1 MATSKEGE
9 RTDVRGRSSMGMR
22 WWILGWLLLG
32 GIVNYFDRSNL
43 SLAAPKM
50 IQELGLSAADI
61 GLMGS
66 VFSWTYAVMQL
77 PAGRLVDK
85 FGSRRV
91 YALSLAIWSLA
102 TAAMAICYRLPQFL
116 VARVAL
122 GIGEAP
128 CFPTSAKVTAS
139 WFPRKDR
146 GLATGIWDS
155 SSKWGP
161 ALAPLVLVPIAV
173 ALGWRSLFWL
183 TGGAGLVVAVSFYL
197 FYRDPRHS
205 KRLSTE
211 ELELITA
218 EETEEEQQSDIPWRS
233 LFTKRTMWGMM
244 LGFFCTIWIWNIFL
258 TFLPLYLLNTQ
269 NIKFAQLGLYAS
281 IPWVGGIIGDI
292 GGGAVSNWL
301 ISKRQA
307 DPLVVRRRLI
317 AICAVL
323 AGISVVLVP
332 LAKDLAVTIALLTL
346 ALCFI
351 SAITG
356 SAWALPGDV
365 APKRLVGSV
374 GSIQNFGG
382 YFGGAFSPLVTG
394 LIVDR
399 TGSYALAFYSGGI
412 IAALAAVCYLFI
424 VRKPMHQVVA
434 TP

>member
-9 RTDVRGRSSMGMR
+9 RKEVRGRSSIGMR
-22 WWILGWLLLG
+22 WWILGWLLIG

-50 IQELGLSAADI
+50 IQELDLNAADI

-91 YALSLAIWSLA
+91 YALALGVWSLA

-128 CFPTSAKVTAS
+128 CFPTSAKVTAN

-161 ALAPLVLVPIAV
+161 ALAPIVLVPIAV
-173 ALGWRSLFWL
+173 AFGWRSLFWL
-183 TGGAGLVVAVSFYL
+183 TGAAGLLVAVLFFL
-197 FYRDPRHS
+197 FYRDPRQS
-205 KRLSTE
+205 KRLSKQ
-211 ELELITA
+211 ELEVITA
-218 EETEEEQQSDIPWRS
+218 EEAQDELESHIPWRS

-281 IPWVGGIIGDI
+281 IPWVGGIIGDL
-292 GGGAVSNWL
+292 GGGVISNRL
-301 ISKRQA
+301 IAKRHA

-317 AICAVL
+317 AVCAVL

-332 LAKDLAVTIALLTL
+332 LAQNLAITITLLTF

-365 APKRLVGSV
+365 APKPGS
-374 GSIQNFGG
+374 
-382 YFGGAFSPLVTG
+382 TDG
-394 LIVDR
+394 L
-399 TGSYALAFYSGGI
+399 SG
-412 IAALAAVCYLFI
+412 
-424 VRKPMHQVVA
+424 
-434 TP
+434 